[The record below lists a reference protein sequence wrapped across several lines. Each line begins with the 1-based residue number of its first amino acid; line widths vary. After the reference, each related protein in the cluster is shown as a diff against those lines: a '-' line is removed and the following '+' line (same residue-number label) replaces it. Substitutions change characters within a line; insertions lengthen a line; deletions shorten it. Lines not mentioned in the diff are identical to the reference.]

1 MHLKGQKKLK
11 SGQKLLTTSLV
22 LPFYAHTTRTAKD
35 GLGPVL
41 LEAED
46 EHNKPV
52 AWPLMEAY
60 VSGQQLEAFRP
71 KLKKCAWD

>member
-11 SGQKLLTTSLV
+11 KSGQKLLTNSLV
-22 LPFYAHTTRTAKD
+22 LQFYAHTTRTVKD

-41 LEAED
+41 LED
-46 EHNKPV
+46 EHDKPV

-60 VSGQQLEAFRP
+60 VAGQQLEAFRP